1 METLFTAIRNT
12 WTPADSGEVVNID
25 SAHLSAWTFLSA
37 LVNQHVI
44 SSELRNLVPVYAAKM
59 PQ

>member
-12 WTPADSGEVVNID
+12 WTPADSSEVVNID
-25 SAHLSAWTFLSA
+25 SARLSAWTFLSA
-37 LVNQHVI
+37 LVNQHII
-44 SSELRNLVPVYAAKM
+44 SSELRNLVPVYAAKT